1 MFPENTRSCRDSKRW
16 SSDPNIASA
25 VTSGPTYITK
35 ACQPHCQIHPVE
47 EDQVT
52 LQPTR
57 PPILSRM
64 QKGIGRKGLAS
75 NRLRVTGSI
84 NLQTRHRAS
93 TSMYSLTFCVRTPSE
108 EVRSPGRRSNVE
120 NAPRHPPVTGQ
131 QRAQIP
137 PSRPFALCRH
147 IAGWTQACN
156 YGSRYVTIATQP
168 VRRLQICPI
177 VHN

>member
-93 TSMYSLTFCVRTPSE
+93 TSMYSLTFCVR
-108 EVRSPGRRSNVE
+108 VMSPE
-120 NAPRHPPVTGQ
+120 RHHWMPVVQAAAVILRTPPVGGQ
-131 QRAQIP
+131 SLSSEP
-137 PSRPFALCRH
+137 RPLA
-147 IAGWTQACN
+147 IYDTQC
-156 YGSRYVTIATQP
+156 
-168 VRRLQICPI
+168 
-177 VHN
+177 